1 MGGLKRNPWLFG
13 LGALLAVLVVFGG
26 YARAD
31 VTTDQAGSIIIF
43 PKVISDGTRDT
54 VISISNI
61 RNMPTVAHCIY
72 NNSPSG
78 TCSVTTTESCR
89 FDEDCPGTQ
98 TCNLTTPGT
107 CSITSTRGCSVDEE
121 CAPPLCPTGTCQP
134 GETCVHQCVEHDF
147 DIFLTGQQPTLW
159 DVFFGR
165 QQDPSDGFPGLD
177 PGGIGGQ
184 SDFVGELIC
193 YVTDADGNPLMQ
205 NSLTGQ
211 ATIYRFGGLPGA
223 VLSEYSGVTVFAK
236 STPAGNLDLNDTE
249 YNACPD
255 HLIVNHRADFDLD
268 HFTDAGIISELT
280 LVPCTLDFESQITPP
295 ARAIFNVT
303 NEFETPVGS
312 ASVSV
317 GCFLNRQLSE
327 IDAETD
333 PSKSIFSIG
342 TVASDFAKTRVT
354 TPTGKIC
361 YTGTNRLGS
370 CTSDSD
376 CPGATTIGCRPFP
389 GLIGVLEE
397 FDFSSIPPATTRQ
410 PTIFNFVGT
419 AAANVHQE
427 GTRGSVGGDV
437 IVTPSLNTSG
447 Q

>member
-78 TCSVTTTESCR
+78 VCSVTTTTSCR
-89 FDEDCPGTQ
+89 FDEDCPGTE

-107 CSITSTRGCSVDEE
+107 CSTTSTLGCVADVQ
-121 CAPPLCPTGTCQP
+121 CPAS
-134 GETCVHQCVEHDF
+134 ETCVHQCVEHDF
-147 DIFLTGQQPTLW
+147 DIFLTGQQPTMW

-211 ATIYRFGGLPGA
+211 ATIYRFGGGPGA
-223 VLSEYSGVTVFAK
+223 DLSEYNGVTVFAK
-236 STPAGNLDLNDTE
+236 GTPAGNLDLNDTE

-268 HFTDAGIISELT
+268 RFTSAGIISELT

-295 ARAIFNVT
+295 ARALFNVT

-317 GCFLNRQLSE
+317 GCFFNRQLSE
-327 IDAETD
+327 IDAPTD
-333 PSKSIFSIG
+333 PPASIFSLGTIG
-342 TVASDFAKTRVT
+342 SDFAKTRVT
-354 TPTGKIC
+354 TPTGKVC

-397 FDFSSIPPATTRQ
+397 FDISPLTPAPIRQ
-410 PTIFNFVGT
+410 PSIFDFVGT

-427 GTRGSVGGDV
+427 GTRGAVGGDV